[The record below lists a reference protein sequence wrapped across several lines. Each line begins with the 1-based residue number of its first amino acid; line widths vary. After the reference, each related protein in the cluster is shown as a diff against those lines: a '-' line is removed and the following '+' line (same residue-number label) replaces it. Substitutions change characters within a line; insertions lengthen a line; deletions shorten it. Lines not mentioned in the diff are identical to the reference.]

1 MATASRA
8 ARTILVTGLPQYTT
22 RRFLEHAARQE
33 PSSVFYLLVP
43 ERALP
48 GARKLVASLPG
59 RKDRFR
65 LLEGEPRKIDLGL
78 SGAEWRALTE
88 EVQVIH
94 HMAAVYHLGVDR
106 AVAEAVNVGGT
117 AELLEL
123 ARSARRLERFVFYST
138 VSVSGDY
145 RGVWTEEDLDR
156 GQRFDNHYAE
166 TKHRAERLLRR
177 RGEGLPITV
186 LRAPVIVGDSTT
198 GEIDRFDGPYQLMLL
213 FIALPVDLG
222 LILPGRAERLVNLVP
237 VDFFVEAAYA
247 IASQPEASGRTF
259 HVVDPE
265 PLPMARVFEQVA
277 LASERKVPRGYVP
290 ARLSRA
296 LLKTP
301 GFERFADSPMAALDL
316 FTADVVYAS
325 SGAQELLREA
335 GVRCPR
341 LPDYVDNLVAFLR
354 QKIATEGSR
363 HGEDEVYDPLW

>member
-1 MATASRA
+1 MGRGRA
-8 ARTILVTGLPQYTT
+8 PDRTVLVTGLPQFTT
-22 RRFLEHAARQE
+22 RRLLQHAAERE
-33 PSSVFYLLVP
+33 PGAVFYLLVP
-43 ERALP
+43 ERAVP
-48 GARKLVASLPG
+48 AARKLVASLPG
-59 RKDRFR
+59 RRDRYR
-65 LLEGEPRKIDLGL
+65 ILEGDPRKIDLGL

-94 HMAAVYHLGVDR
+94 HMAAVYDPGVDR
-106 AVAEAVNVGGT
+106 AVAEAVNVRGT
-117 AELLEL
+117 AEVLEL
-123 ARSARRLERFVFYST
+123 AGQARRLERLVFYSS

-156 GQRFDNHYAE
+156 GQRHDNLYAE
-166 TKHRAERLLRR
+166 TKHRAEKLLRR
-177 RGEGLPITV
+177 RGAGLPITV
-186 LRAPVIVGDSTT
+186 LRAPVVVGDSRT

-237 VDFFVEAAYA
+237 VDFFVEAAHA
-247 IASQPEASGRTF
+247 IASHPESAGRTF

-277 LASERKVPRGYVP
+277 LASQRKVPRGYVP
-290 ARLSRA
+290 AKLSRA
-296 LLKTP
+296 LLRTP

-316 FTADVVYAS
+316 FTADVVYS
-325 SGAQELLREA
+325 SAGAQELLREA

-354 QKIATEGSR
+354 QRIAEEGSR
-363 HGEDEVYDPLW
+363 RGEEEVYDPLW